1 MPFSFS
7 PLLRRSVSLRLI
19 LLSAAW
25 IALALVAGGTFL
37 TQHFRAHVEH
47 SFDDGL
53 SRHVEELLSYTE
65 VVDGQIQLT
74 KRPVDPVYLRPLSGW
89 YWEIQADDQLVDRS
103 RSLWD
108 EVLPPVQTQP
118 RPGETL
124 GYFQDGPR
132 DERLRVVAATY
143 TLPGYDGEVT
153 IRFTGPANVIQSAT
167 EEFSETLVM
176 SLVML
181 GLGLIVAVVLQVIL
195 GLRPLNLLRK
205 RLAQVHEGRADR
217 LTGHYP
223 SEVEALVADLNEL
236 LEHNAQVIERA
247 RTHAGNLAH
256 ALKTPLAVLSNEAD
270 QMEGETAKTISEQI
284 TIMNEQV
291 KRHLARARAAGGL
304 GAPGAKADIGDIAS
318 GLKRTLHRIYQYKPH
333 KSGDGEGV
341 SIALVNVQGQ
351 FVAGDRQD
359 VEEML
364 GNLMDNACKWAATR
378 ARVSCAHK
386 GKDIVI
392 SVDDDGPGV
401 PEQLRAEVLARGKRL
416 DEATPG
422 SGLGLNIVHEL
433 AELYQGSLA
442 LDHSDLG
449 GLSVRLTLPAAH

>member
-1 MPFSFS
+1 MLFA
-7 PLLRRSVSLRLI
+7 PLFRRSVSLRLI
-19 LLSAAW
+19 LLSTAW
-25 IALALVAGGTFL
+25 IILALAAGGVFL
-37 TQHFRAHVEH
+37 AQHFRAHVEN
-47 SFDDGL
+47 SFDDEL
-53 SRHVEELLSYTE
+53 SRHVEELLSYTD
-65 VVDGQIQLT
+65 VVDGQVQLI
-74 KRPVDPVYLRPLSGW
+74 KQPVDPVYLRPLSGW
-89 YWEIQADDQLVDRS
+89 YWEMFVDGRLLDRS

-108 EVLPPVQTQP
+108 EVLPPALQKP
-118 RPGETL
+118 RRGETL

-132 DERLRVVAATY
+132 DDRLRVVAATY

-153 IRFTGPANVIQSAT
+153 IVFTGPAEVIQSAT

-176 SLVML
+176 SLVLL

-205 RLAQVHEGRADR
+205 RLAEVHEGRTDR

-270 QMEGETAKTISEQI
+270 RMEGDVAKTVSEQI
-284 TIMNEQV
+284 VIMNEQV

-318 GLKRTLHRIYQYKPH
+318 GLKRTLHRIYQHKPQ
-333 KSGDGEGV
+333 KSGDGVGV

-378 ARVSCAHK
+378 TRISAERK

-392 SVDDDGPGV
+392 SVDDDGSGV
-401 PEQLRAEVLARGKRL
+401 PEDRRAEVLARGKRL

-433 AELYQGSLA
+433 AELYQGSLV
-442 LDHSDLG
+442 LDRSDLG
-449 GLSVRLTLPAAH
+449 GLSVRLTLPAAL